1 MNWDTEFLFIAL
13 YEITKTIVKRT
24 TSVIQKEIEKVGN
37 KIEKGI
43 CEEDNI
49 IEYDQRSNIKNYII
63 YSLGGINN
71 IVFWKIYQNGYMFVF
86 FDFSKVHY
94 KNFKN
99 LGARVWIS
107 EERGSIIL
115 KPRESETYIEM
126 NDFLDSLY

>member
-13 YEITKTIVKRT
+13 HEITKTIVKRT
-24 TSVIQKEIEKVGN
+24 TSAIQKEIDKVGDR
-37 KIEKGI
+37 IEKSI
-43 CEEDNI
+43 CKEDNI
-49 IEYDQRSNIKNYII
+49 IEYDQRSSIKRYII
-63 YSLGGINN
+63 YSMGGINN
-71 IVFWKIYQNGYMFVF
+71 IAFWKTYQNGYMFVF

-115 KPRESETYIEM
+115 RPREYEIYIEM
-126 NDFLDSLY
+126 NDFLDSLH